1 MSPEPERPEGGG
13 EGARR
18 DAPPAGGRGIPLG
31 RLLGIPL
38 RVHWTFLL
46 LLAFVVVV
54 EWGAGWR
61 STVAGLVW
69 IVALFGFVVEHEIA
83 HCLVARRRGAE
94 VLGILLIPLGGISQL
109 AAVPED
115 PDDELAIALAG
126 PLASV
131 AAGIVLLGAGLLAG
145 ARVWPPTLFAGS
157 WWARLAWLNLL
168 LGAFNLLPALPLD
181 GGRVLR
187 AALARQVGRLE
198 ATVAAGRIARY
209 LAAVLVVVGF
219 LYDFWLVMI
228 GVFVYLGSLAEEQAA
243 VHGTPPGRDRDAPS
257 GGGASGPAPAG
268 PAPPRRTHRAP
279 TRRPPSRQSPH
290 DRSAH
295 AGSRHHPPPHVG
307 T

>member
-1 MSPEPERPEGGG
+1 VSPESARPEDRGRPAG
-13 EGARR
+13 R
-18 DAPPAGGRGIPLG
+18 DAPPAGGRGLLVG

-38 RVHWTFLL
+38 RIHWTFLL
-46 LLAFVVVV
+46 LLAFVVAV

-83 HCLVARRRGAE
+83 HCLVARRRGAQ

-126 PLASV
+126 PLASL
-131 AAGIVLLGAGLLAG
+131 AAGVALLIAGVLAG

-168 LGAFNLLPALPLD
+168 LGAFNLLPALPMD

-187 AALARQVGRLE
+187 AALARHRDRLE
-198 ATVAAGRIARY
+198 ATLAAGRIARL
-209 LAAVLVVVGF
+209 LAAALVIAGF
-219 LYDFWLVMI
+219 LYDFWLVLI
-228 GVFVYLGSLAEEQAA
+228 GVFVWLGSSAEEQ
-243 VHGTPPGRDRDAPS
+243 DA
-257 GGGASGPAPAG
+257 
-268 PAPPRRTHRAP
+268 R
-279 TRRPPSRQSPH
+279 
-290 DRSAH
+290 
-295 AGSRHHPPPHVG
+295 RHHPPSGSGPREPDGTASCGQSGGTPDSHPRRRTDGTPEADVPRRRVDGPPQVG
-307 T
+307 P

>member
-1 MSPEPERPEGGG
+1 MSPEPARPEDRG
-13 EGARR
+13 EPARR
-18 DAPPAGGRGIPLG
+18 EAPPAGGRGFPLG

-46 LLAFVVVV
+46 LLAFVVGV

-83 HCLVARRRGAE
+83 HCLVARHRGAR

-126 PLASV
+126 PLASL
-131 AAGIVLLGAGLLAG
+131 AAGAALLIAGLLAG
-145 ARVWPPTLFAGS
+145 VRVWPPTLFAGS

-168 LGAFNLLPALPLD
+168 LGAFNLLPALPMD

-187 AALARQVGRLE
+187 AALARHHDRLE
-198 ATVAAGRIARY
+198 ATLTAARVARL
-209 LAAVLVVVGF
+209 LAAALVVVGF
-219 LYDFWLVMI
+219 LYDFWLVLI
-228 GVFVYLGSLAEEQAA
+228 GFFVYLGSNAEEQDARRHHPPTA
-243 VHGTPPGRDRDAPS
+243 GDPRGTD
-257 GGGASGPAPAG
+257 G
-268 PAPPRRTHRAP
+268 PAPPRRHPDGTPATRSPGRADGAP
-279 TRRPPSRQSPH
+279 EAGMPQWRGGRPPTM
-290 DRSAH
+290 
-295 AGSRHHPPPHVG
+295 GS
-307 T
+307 